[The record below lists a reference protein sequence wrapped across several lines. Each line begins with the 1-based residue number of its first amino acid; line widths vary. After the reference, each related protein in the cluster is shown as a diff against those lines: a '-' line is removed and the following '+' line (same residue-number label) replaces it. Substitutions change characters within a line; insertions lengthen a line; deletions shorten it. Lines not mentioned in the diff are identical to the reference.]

1 MSFNSIKQNDPQV
14 NNEYLLEMYQ
24 NLLNEEKE
32 LKNLFGY
39 MENQPDINEKMR
51 AMLIDWIIDVHFKFK
66 LKSDTLFLTV
76 WLIDRYLSEKQ
87 MKRGRLQLLGVTSML
102 ISCKYEEIYSPE
114 VFDFVYITEN
124 SYEKKDII
132 NLEFEILKML
142 EFNVTI
148 PTSNNFYEIISS
160 LLNFNTQEFYLG
172 KYLLE
177 LFLLDYRSLKYKP
190 SEIANT
196 VCYIIFRYRNNNDIP
211 LLEEGAN
218 DFIINYRNN
227 AMAYRQC
234 YGDISFLLENLEST
248 QLLSVK
254 KKYMTSACHRVGRVK
269 KIYIDNS
276 TKYKN

>member
-1 MSFNSIKQNDPQV
+1 MSFNTIKQNDPQI
-14 NNEYLLEMYQ
+14 NNEYLLEMYH
-24 NLLNEEKE
+24 NLLNEEKD

-39 MENQPDINEKMR
+39 MENQADINEKMR

-276 TKYKN
+276 TKYKI

>member
-1 MSFNSIKQNDPQV
+1 MSLFKQNDPQI
-14 NNEYLLEMYQ
+14 NSEYLLEMYQ
-24 NLLNEEKE
+24 NLLNEEKD

-39 MENQPDINEKMR
+39 MENQADINEKMR

-190 SEIANT
+190 CEIANT

-276 TKYKN
+276 TKYKI

>member
-1 MSFNSIKQNDPQV
+1 MSLFKQNDPQI
-14 NNEYLLEMYQ
+14 NSEYLLEMYQ
-24 NLLNEEKE
+24 NLINEEKD

-39 MENQPDINEKMR
+39 MENQADINEKMR

>member
-1 MSFNSIKQNDPQV
+1 MSLFKQNDPQI
-14 NNEYLLEMYQ
+14 NSEYLLEMYQ
-24 NLLNEEKE
+24 NLLNEEKD

-39 MENQPDINEKMR
+39 MENQADINEKMR
-51 AMLIDWIIDVHFKFK
+51 VMLIDWIIDVHFKFK

>member
-1 MSFNSIKQNDPQV
+1 MSLFKQNDPQI
-14 NNEYLLEMYQ
+14 NSEYLLEMYQ
-24 NLLNEEKE
+24 NLINEEKD

-39 MENQPDINEKMR
+39 MENQADINEKMR

-196 VCYIIFRYRNNNDIP
+196 VCYIIIRYRNNNDIP

-276 TKYKN
+276 TKYKI